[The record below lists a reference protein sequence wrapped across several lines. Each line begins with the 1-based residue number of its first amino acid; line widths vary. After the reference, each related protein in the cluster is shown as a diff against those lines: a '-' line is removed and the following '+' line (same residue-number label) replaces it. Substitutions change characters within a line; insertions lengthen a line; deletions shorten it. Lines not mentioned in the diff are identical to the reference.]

1 MTDNSNNIFSKLEEM
16 KHTIENMTKNH
27 QIEILKILKKYSS
40 IKINENKSGIFINL
54 SFLPETCLQEI
65 HNYLLY
71 VHDQENL
78 LLPLECQK
86 NEYKNEFF
94 SENHVETIQ

>member
-1 MTDNSNNIFSKLEEM
+1 MTDNYNNNFLKLEEM

-40 IKINENKSGIFINL
+40 VKINQNKSGIFINL
-54 SFLPETCLQEI
+54 SFLPESCLEEI
-65 HNYLLY
+65 HNYLVY
-71 VHDQENL
+71 VHDQENI

-94 SENHVETIQ
+94 SENHLDNLV